1 MNKILEIQDLEM
13 NYVTKE
19 ERVRVINDVSFYVKE
34 GETFGLVGESGCG
47 KSTICHS
54 ILQLLPPSAKFLN
67 GSIRYKGEELLGKT
81 EKQMQKI
88 RGREISI
95 SFQQLM
101 TALNP
106 VTTMEEQ
113 IFEQYRD
120 LNISKEEKREK
131 ALTMLRLV
139 GIPSPEQRLKEYVHQ
154 FSGGMRQRMMIAIAL
169 AANPKLLL
177 ADEPTTAL
185 DVTIQDQILKLLCEL
200 KETLDMSIILVTHD
214 LGVVSQMC
222 DRVAVMYAG
231 YIVETADTLTLFSK
245 PHTRSRV
252 ADPIHAPGRR
262 QQEQAHLHPRR
273 AAQPQPTAR
282 GLPVPPPVS
291 IRQRPVQKRTARPER
306 GGARPLCPVPSY
318 RRADRPP
325 RPDRRGRER
334 GVTP

>member
-245 PHTRSRV
+245 PRHPYTEGLIQSMPRDDGNKSKLISI
-252 ADPIHAPGRR
+252 PGAPPNLNQLPEGCPF
-262 QQEQAHLHPRR
+262 HPRCQYASDR
-273 AAQPQPTAR
+273 CKSELPGQSEVEPGHFVRCHHTEELIGHPGLIAAEE
-282 GLPVPPPVS
+282 
-291 IRQRPVQKRTARPER
+291 K
-306 GGARPLCPVPSY
+306 
-318 RRADRPP
+318 
-325 RPDRRGRER
+325 
-334 GVTP
+334 GV